1 MASMI
6 LAVLLPVRNAEKTL
20 VSSLASLR
28 EQTFSAFRV
37 LAVDDAS
44 TDATP
49 EILKDAVKDWASAG
63 RPRPDGPSLE
73 VVRLEHHH
81 GIAAALIAGSHHL
94 RDEEFVARH
103 DADDLSLP
111 QRFARQISYLQEHP
125 EIGVLAT
132 DVETIFEDEGADGT
146 PAIGAAGHARGVEEA
161 NDTSGSSDAAAV
173 PDQSLDGWRRYE
185 AWLASCHTPEEI
197 ARNLWIE
204 SPLPHPSVMMRRSAL
219 DAVGGY
225 HRVSWPE
232 DYDLWL
238 RMLAAGIRL
247 AKLPE
252 VLVRWRDHP
261 GRASRNQAPYLPE
274 NFLACRIH
282 HLARYLRKRSGPAP
296 VVVLWGAGRDGRR
309 AGRALLAE
317 GIGIECFLDIDPRKI
332 GRTAYGRP
340 IVSVED
346 WLRSHPAERPA
357 DDPSILKQVGVA
369 EQGPVAPPSTQPLL
383 LAAVGTAGA
392 RELIRAR
399 LDEAGYLEGTD
410 YICLA

>member
-49 EILKDAVKDWASAG
+49 EILKEAVKGWGHTGGPSPE
-63 RPRPDGPSLE
+63 RPSLE

-111 QRFARQISYLQEHP
+111 ERFARQISYLQEHP
-125 EIGVLAT
+125 EIGILAT
-132 DVETIFEDEGADGT
+132 DVETIFEDED
-146 PAIGAAGHARGVEEA
+146 
-161 NDTSGSSDAAAV
+161 AAV
-173 PDQSLDGWRRYE
+173 PPQSLDGWRRYE
-185 AWLASCHTPEEI
+185 AWLASCHTAEEI

-225 HRVSWPE
+225 HHVSWPE

-238 RMLAAGIRL
+238 RMLAAGIRM

-261 GRASRNQAPYLPE
+261 GRASRNQEPYLPE

-282 HLARYLRKRSGPAP
+282 HLARYLRKRDGPAP

-309 AGRALLAE
+309 AGRALQAE

-332 GRTAYGRP
+332 GRTAYGRG
-340 IVSVED
+340 IVSVEE
-346 WLRSHPAERPA
+346 WLGAHPQGADPTRPM
-357 DDPSILKQVGVA
+357 
-369 EQGPVAPPSTQPLL
+369 L

-392 RELIRAR
+392 RDLIRAR
-399 LDEAGYLEGTD
+399 LGEAGYEEGTD
-410 YICLA
+410 YLCLA